1 MKNKIT
7 LLFTGILLCANT
19 LEVSAQVTHRRVI
32 DALQEH
38 YDGAIFQKSDS
49 THINYSGT
57 HEGNV
62 DIDPPVLDYDNGM
75 NYTWNTGTSSWTPT
89 YRATST
95 FDANDDIVK
104 QVSENW
110 NGSSW
115 DVSTQTIMTYDAAHN
130 RLSSVTQNW
139 NTGTSSWVNSYRTM
153 YTYTGN
159 QLTTSIDQ
167 NWNSGASTWDNSGKY
182 SYTYNLAGKKAEMV
196 RQNWSGGAWV
206 NDTKETY
213 SYNSGNQLTTTLAL
227 LWNSGTSTWN
237 NYRRTINTYD
247 ANNDPVTMT
256 QENWNGSSY
265 ENYQKTTIV
274 FNQHQRTM
282 FENQYWNSGGFWE
295 YTTSSYRATYYYQSF
310 ITSGI
315 TNVPLE
321 AKIDVYPVPAT
332 DKLNITIANS
342 NGKTYSLML
351 TDMSGHKVKLQESPA
366 YNNVLSLPVADL
378 PTGNYILS
386 IQTGNSS
393 AVKQVAIVH

>member
-19 LEVSAQVTHRRVI
+19 LEVSAQVTHRRVT

-49 THINYSGT
+49 THINYSGS

-62 DIDPPVLDYDNGM
+62 DIDPPVLQYDNGM
-75 NYTWNTGTSSWTPT
+75 NYTWNSGTSSWTPT
-89 YRATST
+89 YRSTST

-115 DVSTQTIMTYDAAHN
+115 DISSQTIMTYDAAHN

-139 NTGTSSWVNSYRTM
+139 NTGTSSW
-153 YTYTGN
+153 
-159 QLTTSIDQ
+159 
-167 NWNSGASTWDNSGKY
+167 DNSGKY
-182 SYTYNLAGKKAEMV
+182 SYTYNLSGKKAEMV
-196 RQNWSGGAWV
+196 RQNWSGSWINSA
-206 NDTKETY
+206 KETY
-213 SYNSGNQLTTTLAL
+213 SYNSGNQLTTTLSL

-237 NYRRTINTYD
+237 NDRRTTNTFD

-256 QENWNGSSY
+256 QENWGGSSY

-310 ITSGI
+310 TTSGI

-321 AKIDVYPVPAT
+321 AKVDIYPVPAT
-332 DKLNITIANS
+332 DKLNINIANS

-351 TDMSGHKVKLQESPA
+351 TDMSGHKVRLQESPA
-366 YNNVLSLPVADL
+366 YNNALSLPVADL
-378 PTGNYILS
+378 PAGNYLLS

-393 AVKQVAIVH
+393 TVKQVAIVH